1 MATMWISQLAERSG
15 VPATTLRFYEDA
27 GLLTAGRSPAGY
39 RMYGEDAV
47 TRLAFIGSA
56 KHLGLPLAEIWELL
70 GVWEDGACADVK
82 ADLRPR
88 IAARLAEAEHR
99 LAELSAFTDSLHGV
113 LRNLDTLPDRAVPCD
128 AECGFPD
135 GPLPAGTPVDAPV
148 DTPVDTHADQ
158 PIACSLTGEGMTDR
172 VAAWRTV
179 TEGAAR
185 TPFPGGLRLALPAG
199 RAAAVA
205 ELAAAEQRCCPFF
218 DFRLRFAGEMIELE
232 VRAPADAAPL
242 LTDLFS

>member
-1 MATMWISQLAERSG
+1 MTTMRISQLAERSG

-27 GLLTAGRSPAGY
+27 GLLAPGRSPAGY

-47 TRLAFIGSA
+47 ARLAFIGSA
-56 KHLGLPLAEIWELL
+56 KHLGLPLEEIGELL

-88 IAARLAEAEHR
+88 ITARLAEAEHR

-113 LRNLDTLPDRAVPCD
+113 LRNLDALPDRTVPCD
-128 AECGFPD
+128 AACGFPD
-135 GPLPAGTPVDAPV
+135 SHTSTDAPAE
-148 DTPVDTHADQ
+148 P
-158 PIACSLTGEGMTDR
+158 PIACSLTGEGMAER
-172 VAAWRTV
+172 AAAWQAV
-179 TEGAAR
+179 TEGAVR
-185 TPFPGGLRLALPAG
+185 TEFPGGLRLALPAD

-232 VRAPADAAPL
+232 ARAPADAAPL
-242 LTDLFS
+242 LTDLFA